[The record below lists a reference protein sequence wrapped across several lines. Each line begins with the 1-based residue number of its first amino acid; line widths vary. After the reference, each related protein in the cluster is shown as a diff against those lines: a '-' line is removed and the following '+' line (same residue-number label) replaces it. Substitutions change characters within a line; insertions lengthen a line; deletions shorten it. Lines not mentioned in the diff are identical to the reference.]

1 MALFD
6 NLKTDSS
13 VESDG
18 DVIATSMYAPVPS
31 GVYPG
36 VIELAY
42 LDKSKG
48 GATSLNLVFKVQN
61 DKEIRKQ
68 LWITSGDAKGNSNTY
83 VDKKTGAKKYLP
95 DFTLGNDI
103 SLLAA
108 GEELA
113 VVANAAE
120 KKVISLYNYEL
131 KKEAPIEKDV
141 VVGLIGKEVT
151 LGIFLQTNSKTAFNQ
166 ATGSY
171 EPTGETYEGNDVVKA
186 FRTRDGL
193 TVTEILNG
201 VTEAVFIESWSDKFT
216 GQLQD
221 KTVKGGNTSTST
233 PSGGTGAAKPKSSLF
248 G

>member
-83 VDKKTGAKKYLP
+83 VDKNLMA
-95 DFTLGNDI
+95 DI
-103 SLLAA
+103 
-108 GEELA
+108 
-113 VVANAAE
+113 
-120 KKVISLYNYEL
+120 
-131 KKEAPIEKDV
+131 P
-141 VVGLIGKEVT
+141 
-151 LGIFLQTNSKTAFNQ
+151 
-166 ATGSY
+166 
-171 EPTGETYEGNDVVKA
+171 
-186 FRTRDGL
+186 
-193 TVTEILNG
+193 
-201 VTEAVFIESWSDKFT
+201 
-216 GQLQD
+216 
-221 KTVKGGNTSTST
+221 
-233 PSGGTGAAKPKSSLF
+233 
-248 G
+248 